1 MVHLNDGIL
10 LLDIPDL
17 NMSGGPAVR
26 VSIESS
32 CEKQVQEVALDG
44 TETYV
49 PPLSMSQN
57 LAKLAQ
63 RIDFSQGSDSEEDGG
78 LEGEPSDREWGKQ
91 ETEEE
96 EGTLRRKQ
104 GELIAK
110 VFI

>member
-1 MVHLNDGIL
+1 
-10 LLDIPDL
+10 
-17 NMSGGPAVR
+17 MSGGPAVR

-63 RIDFSQGSDSEEDGG
+63 RIDFSQGSDSEEEGA
-78 LEGEPSDREWGKQ
+78 EGEPRDREWGKQ

-96 EGTLRRKQ
+96 EGTADQDKDFRVRTRFLLTHWTVSKLNQ
-104 GELIAK
+104 LHCNK
-110 VFI
+110 

>member
-1 MVHLNDGIL
+1 MIECLCLSPSYQPVI
-10 LLDIPDL
+10 
-17 NMSGGPAVR
+17 MSGGPAVR
-26 VSIESS
+26 VSIEST

-63 RIDFSQGSDSEEDGG
+63 RIDFSQGSDSEEDEV
-78 LEGEPSDREWGKQ
+78 EGEPRDSEWNKQ

-96 EGTLRRKQ
+96 EGNVCSEKD
-104 GELIAK
+104 
-110 VFI
+110 

>member
-1 MVHLNDGIL
+1 
-10 LLDIPDL
+10 
-17 NMSGGPAVR
+17 MSGGPAVR
-26 VSIESS
+26 VSIEST

-63 RIDFSQGSDSEEDGG
+63 RIDFSQGSDSEEDEV
-78 LEGEPSDREWGKQ
+78 EGEPRDSEWNKQ

-96 EGTLRRKQ
+96 EGNGCSEKD
-104 GELIAK
+104 
-110 VFI
+110 